1 MEISSVCILGGSGFV
16 GRAIADQLSPLGI
29 RTRVVTRSGP
39 KAMPLTVL
47 PTVEVEVADVHDP
60 AALRACLEN
69 MDAVVNL
76 VGILHEDG
84 AQTFRRCHVEMPRK
98 LAEACRA
105 SGVLH
110 LLHMSALGASK
121 DGPSDYLR
129 SKAEGE
135 AAVREAAGMVPV
147 TIFRP
152 SVVFGE
158 NDRFLNMFAE
168 LVRWFPVIPLAGA
181 DARFQPIWVEDL
193 ARCFAGALGNARA
206 HGETY
211 ELCGPKAYTLA
222 ELVEFVAHTLGK
234 KPRVVGLPGGLARMQ
249 AMVLERLPGKVM
261 TRDNLLSMSR
271 DNVCSCD
278 FPAIFGFRPS
288 PLEAVVPEYL
298 MHTTARGRYARYR
311 HNAGR

>member
-60 AALRACLEN
+60 AALRACFEN

-84 AQTFRRCHVEMPRK
+84 AQTFRRTHVELPRRV
-98 LAEACRA
+98 AEACRA
-105 SGVLH
+105 AGVRQ

-121 DGPSDYLR
+121 DGPSEYLR
-129 SKAEGE
+129 TKAEGE
-135 AAVREAAGMVPV
+135 AAVREAAGVMPV

-152 SVVFGE
+152 SVMFGQ

-168 LVRWFPVIPLAGA
+168 LVRWFPVIPLAAA
-181 DARFQPIWVEDL
+181 DARFQVIWVEDV
-193 ARCFAGALGNARA
+193 ARCFAAALGNARV

-222 ELVEFVAHTLGK
+222 ELVNFVAHTLGRR
-234 KPRVVGLPGGLARMQ
+234 PRVVGLPGGLARMQ
-249 AMVLERLPGKVM
+249 AMVLEHLPGKVM
-261 TRDNLLSMSR
+261 TRDNLLSMSK
-271 DNVCSCD
+271 DNVCSCE
-278 FPAIFGFRPS
+278 FPAIFGFRPA

-311 HNAGR
+311 HHAGR

>member
-16 GRAIADQLSPLGI
+16 GRAIAEQLSPLGI
-29 RTRVVTRSGP
+29 RTRVVTRNGP

-60 AALRACLEN
+60 GALRACFEN

-84 AQTFRRCHVEMPRK
+84 AQTFRRVHSELPRQV
-98 LAEACRA
+98 ADACRA
-105 SGVLH
+105 SGVQH

-121 DGPSDYLR
+121 EGPSDYLR

-135 AAVREAAGMVPV
+135 AAVREAAGTMPV

-152 SVVFGE
+152 SVIFGE

-181 DARFQPIWVEDL
+181 DARFQPVWVEDV
-193 ARCFAGALGNARA
+193 ARCFAGALGNGRA

-222 ELVEFVAHTLGK
+222 ELVDFVAHTLGRR
-234 KPRVVGLPGGLARMQ
+234 PRVMGLPGGLARMQ

-261 TRDNLLSMSR
+261 TRDNLLSMSK
-271 DNVCSCD
+271 DNVCSCE

-298 MHTTARGRYARYR
+298 AHTTARGRYARYR
-311 HNAGR
+311 HYAGR

>member
-16 GRAIADQLSPLGI
+16 GRAIAEQLSPLGI

-60 AALRACLEN
+60 GALRACFEN

-84 AQTFRRCHVEMPRK
+84 AQTFRRVHSELPRQV
-98 LAEACRA
+98 AEACRA
-105 SGVLH
+105 SGVQQM
-110 LLHMSALGASK
+110 LHMSALGASK
-121 DGPSDYLR
+121 EGPSDYLR

-135 AAVREAAGMVPV
+135 AAVREAAGATPV

-152 SVVFGE
+152 SVIFGE
-158 NDRFLNMFAE
+158 NDRFLNTFAE

-181 DARFQPIWVEDL
+181 DARFQPVWVEDV
-193 ARCFAGALGNARA
+193 ARCFAGALGNGRA

-222 ELVEFVAHTLGK
+222 ELVDFVAHTLGRR
-234 KPRVVGLPGGLARMQ
+234 PRVMGLPGGLARMQ

-261 TRDNLLSMSR
+261 TRDNLLSMSK

-298 MHTTARGRYARYR
+298 AHTTARGRYARYR
-311 HNAGR
+311 HYAGR

>member
-1 MEISSVCILGGSGFV
+1 MEISSVCILGGTGFV
-16 GRAIADQLSPLGI
+16 GRTIAEQLSPLGI

-60 AALRACLEN
+60 GALRACLEN

-84 AQTFRRCHVEMPRK
+84 AQTFHRSHVELPRK
-98 LAEACRA
+98 VAEACRVK
-105 SGVLH
+105 GVQQM
-110 LLHMSALGASK
+110 LHMSALGASK

-135 AAVREAAGMVPV
+135 AAVREAAGMMPV

-152 SVVFGE
+152 SVIFGE

-181 DARFQPIWVEDL
+181 DARFQPVWVEDV

-222 ELVEFVAHTLGK
+222 ELVDFVAHTLGK

-261 TRDNLLSMSR
+261 TRDNLRSMSK
-271 DNVCSCD
+271 DNVCACD
-278 FPAIFGFRPS
+278 FPALFGFRPS

-298 MHTTARGRYARYR
+298 ANTTARGRYARYR
-311 HNAGR
+311 HSAGR